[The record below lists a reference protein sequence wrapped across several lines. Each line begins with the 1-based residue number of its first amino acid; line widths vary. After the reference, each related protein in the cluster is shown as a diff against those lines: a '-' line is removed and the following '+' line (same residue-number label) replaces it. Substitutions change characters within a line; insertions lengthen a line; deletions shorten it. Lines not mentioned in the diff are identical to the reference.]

1 MTRSYVL
8 NKSLMEYMRKEY
20 DNLHSHIEVR
30 ETRMRREVRDKAEVH
45 APEADTMDA
54 FTTSGEKKSQPNI
67 FENHGGDVIVCDDAL
82 EYPDSTQAT
91 ECVRLTPVSERA

>member
-30 ETRMRREVRDKAEVH
+30 ETRIRKELRDKDEVH
-45 APEADTMDA
+45 DQGDTTMDV
-54 FTTSGEKKSQPNI
+54 FTTSGEKNSQPNI

-82 EYPDSTQAT
+82 DYPDSTQAT